1 MTNKGL
7 AAIFAAGAVF
17 CLAGAASAATFTAAN
32 GVLSIELPNESWTE
46 ITDPTRWIAL
56 SDGGNLITIDHYS
69 NGEKLPEIQVA
80 DANYVSVYETVF
92 STRNEVFLVTGCV
105 VDAAKIPEVRTAV
118 MSAQVLQYDTKL
130 AVQADA
136 AGDAVIAPMSATM
149 YAASSGINVRSGYS
163 TNDQIIGS
171 LNAGA
176 AVTVTGKVQKGGA
189 DLGWYQISYNSG
201 TGYVAS
207 QFLTANQPAA
217 VTPTPALTPAPTAT
231 PSAER
236 KLTGAVKTIYD
247 SDGYAVTVS
256 EATDGNWYDT
266 NGKLYYWVTDYKFTS
281 SDGYEYSTNKPQTS
295 SSNEPL
301 GDEIYVFWGNS
312 NQEALTLY
320 SDGYYYSSS
329 GVRYSSNGDGTY
341 SGADGTTL
349 YNYDPVSA
357 AQADTAESDS
367 GDSYSLVSEGS
378 GRPATV
384 TAGGGAFY
392 DENGVAYYNQ
402 GDGSFVDE
410 YGDTYWVQ

>member
-1 MTNKGL
+1 MTKKGL
-7 AAIFAAGAVF
+7 AVIIAAGAVF
-17 CLAGAASAATFTAAN
+17 CMAGAASAATFTAAN

-56 SDGGNLITIDHYS
+56 SDGGNLITVDHYS

-80 DANYVSVYETVF
+80 DAHYVNVYETAF
-92 STRNEVFLVTGCV
+92 STQNEVFLITGCV

-118 MSAQVLQYDTKL
+118 MSAQILQYDTKL
-130 AVQADA
+130 AVQADT
-136 AGDAVIAPMSATM
+136 AGDITIAPMSGTM

-163 TNDQIIGS
+163 TNDQIIGTLS
-171 LNAGA
+171 SGT

-201 TGYVAS
+201 TGYVAA
-207 QFLTANQPAA
+207 QFLASAQPAA
-217 VTPTPALTPAPTAT
+217 VTPTPAPTAT

-236 KLTGAVKTIYD
+236 KYTGVTKTIYD
-247 SDGYAVTVS
+247 SDGDAVTVS
-256 EATDGNWYDT
+256 EATDGNWYDA
-266 NGKLYYWVTDYKFTS
+266 NGKLYYWVTDYQFTS
-281 SDGYEYSTNKPQTS
+281 SDGSQYSTNKPQTGS
-295 SSNEPL
+295 ANEPL
-301 GDEIYVFWGNS
+301 GGEIYVFWGNS
-312 NQEALTLY
+312 NQESLTLY

-357 AQADTAESDS
+357 AQADNAESDS
-367 GDSYSLVSEGS
+367 DDTYNLVSEGS
-378 GRPATV
+378 GRPATIV
-384 TAGGGAFY
+384 AGGGAFY
-392 DENGVAYYNQ
+392 DENGVTYYNQ

-410 YGDTYWVQ
+410 YGDTYWIQ